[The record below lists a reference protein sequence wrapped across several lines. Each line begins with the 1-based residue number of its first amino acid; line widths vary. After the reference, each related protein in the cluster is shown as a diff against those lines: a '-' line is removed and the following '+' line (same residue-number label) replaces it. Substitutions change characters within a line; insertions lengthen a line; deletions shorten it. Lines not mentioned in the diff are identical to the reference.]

1 MAGTSRCRHSGME
14 EFETIKEQALMVDV
28 MQFLKVVF
36 SCEESKKPV
45 ISREFMQIKSEI
57 DSLERELKA
66 KEKAA
71 VGIFRADNLTLPGFE
86 TYDDLDFY
94 LYKQQGK

>member
-1 MAGTSRCRHSGME
+1 ME
-14 EFETIKEQALMVDV
+14 EFETIKEYAPMVDV
-28 MQFLKVVF
+28 MQFLNVVF
-36 SCEESKKPV
+36 SCGEAKKPV

-71 VGIFRADNLTLPGFE
+71 VGIFRADNLTLPVFE
-86 TYDDLDFY
+86 DYDDLGFY
-94 LYKQQGK
+94 LFKQQGK